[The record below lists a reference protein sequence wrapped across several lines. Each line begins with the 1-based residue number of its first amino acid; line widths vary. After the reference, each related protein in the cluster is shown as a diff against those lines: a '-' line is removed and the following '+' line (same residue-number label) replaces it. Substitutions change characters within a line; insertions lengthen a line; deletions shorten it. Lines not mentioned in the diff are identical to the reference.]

1 MSTPAAL
8 ARLAAL
14 LADPARAAMAQ
25 ALMAGQALTAGELAR
40 AASVAPPTATA
51 HLAKLVDGGLVAV
64 HAQGRHR
71 FFRIADAAAATALE
85 GMMVAAASP
94 RAPWS
99 HGEGLRDARTC
110 WDHLAG
116 RLGVALHA
124 ALVGGGLLRPAPG
137 GWALSGEGEARFAAI
152 GLDLAAAHRAP
163 RLAADC
169 MDWSER
175 VPHLGGGFAR
185 ALCAHCVAR
194 GWVRRGTGEGLA
206 RRLATI
212 TPEGARAMRD
222 AFGLSW
228 PPASSRA
235 ATA

>member
-40 AASVAPPTATA
+40 AASITPPTATA

-64 HAQGRHR
+64 HPQGRHR
-71 FFRIADAAAATALE
+71 FFRIADAAAAAALE
-85 GMMVAAASP
+85 GMMVAAHSP
-94 RAPWS
+94 RAPWP
-99 HGEGLRDARTC
+99 HGRELRDARTC

-124 ALVGGGLLRPAPG
+124 ALVGNAVLRPSAG
-137 GWALSGEGEARFAAI
+137 GWETTEAGAAR
-152 GLDLAAAHRAP
+152 LAALGIDLDAARRAP
-163 RLAADC
+163 RFAADC

-175 VPHLGGGFAR
+175 VPHLGGGLAR
-185 ALCAHCVAR
+185 ALCAHCVAQ
-194 GWVRRGTGEGLA
+194 GWVRRGGGEGLA
-206 RRLATI
+206 RRLTTV
-212 TPEGARAMRD
+212 TPEGARALRE
-222 AFGLSW
+222 ALGVAW
-228 PPASSRA
+228 PPA
-235 ATA
+235 T

>member
-14 LADPARAAMAQ
+14 LADPARATMAQ

-40 AASVAPPTATA
+40 AASITPPTATA

-71 FFRIADAAAATALE
+71 FFRIADAAAAAALE
-85 GMMVAAASP
+85 GMMVAAHSP
-94 RAPWS
+94 RAAWP
-99 HGEGLRDARTC
+99 HGQGLRDARTC

-124 ALVGGGLLRPAPG
+124 ALVGQGMIRPSAG
-137 GWALSGEGEARFAAI
+137 GWEATEAGVARLALLGVDLEAAR
-152 GLDLAAAHRAP
+152 RAP
-163 RLAADC
+163 RFAADC

-175 VPHLGGGFAR
+175 VPHLGGGLAR
-185 ALCAHCVAR
+185 ALCSHCVAR
-194 GWVRRGTGEGLA
+194 GWVRRGAGEGLA
-206 RRLATI
+206 RRLTTV
-212 TPEGARAMRD
+212 TPEGARALRE
-222 AFGLSW
+222 ALGVAW
-228 PPASSRA
+228 PFEAPP
-235 ATA
+235 T

>member
-25 ALMAGQALTAGELAR
+25 ALMGGQALTAGELAR
-40 AASVAPPTATA
+40 TAGVTPPTATA
-51 HLAKLVDGGLVAV
+51 HLSRLVEGGLVAV

-71 FFRIADAAAATALE
+71 FFRIADAAAAAALE

-94 RAPWS
+94 RAPWR
-99 HGEGLRDARTC
+99 HGAGLRDARTC

-124 ALVGGGLLRPAPG
+124 ALVGDGVLRPAPG
-137 GWALSGEGEARFAAI
+137 GWEATEAGEVRLAAL
-152 GLDLAAAHRAP
+152 GLDLDAARESP
-163 RLAADC
+163 RFARDC

-175 VPHLGGGFAR
+175 VPHLGGGLAR
-185 ALCAHCVAR
+185 ALCDLCLSR
-194 GWVRRGTGEGLA
+194 GWVRRGSGEGLA

-212 TPEGARAMRD
+212 TPEGARALRD
-222 AFGLSW
+222 GLGLAW
-228 PPASSRA
+228 PPA
-235 ATA
+235 TP